1 MAVHGRH
8 TGERSLFVTRGRPIP
23 FSLRWKTAFR
33 QDRAHDGV
41 DGRGSVDRYRVLRD
55 ILLRSMQSRD
65 QRPLDCPS
73 AKLVFWSPGKPPAQ
87 RVGID
92 LEHKDLVE
100 EVKKLR

>member
-1 MAVHGRH
+1 
-8 TGERSLFVTRGRPIP
+8 
-23 FSLRWKTAFR
+23 
-33 QDRAHDGV
+33 
-41 DGRGSVDRYRVLRD
+41 
-55 ILLRSMQSRD
+55 MQSRD